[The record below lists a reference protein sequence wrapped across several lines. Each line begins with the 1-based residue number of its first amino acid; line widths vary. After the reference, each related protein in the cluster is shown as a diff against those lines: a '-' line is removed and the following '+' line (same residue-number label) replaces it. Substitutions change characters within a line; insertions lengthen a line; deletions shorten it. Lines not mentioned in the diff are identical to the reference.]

1 MVNKAE
7 LIEKLAKNKM
17 TEIIELMDDAENGEL
32 EELEL
37 ARSLG
42 LLRDEELNEQVIH
55 WLTENGVKIIYL
67 DDEE

>member
-1 MVNKAE
+1 MNKAE